1 MVKTSMAYRLTEG
14 VKVPAAVQLPV
25 DQQDTLH
32 TAAPPFDC
40 RTPAANSAK
49 TPSPHTGSAV
59 ADAIEWETTTSRQ
72 RLRSRST
79 SYELDPETDFESQQT
94 FRILRTRFA
103 PIHAS

>member
-1 MVKTSMAYRLTEG
+1 MPSVEVMVKTSMAYRLTEG
-14 VKVPAAVQLPV
+14 VKVPAVQLPV

-59 ADAIEWETTTSRQ
+59 ADAIEWETTT
-72 RLRSRST
+72 T
-79 SYELDPETDFESQQT
+79 PATT
-94 FRILRTRFA
+94 AKPINVVRTRPRNRF
-103 PIHAS
+103 